1 MLSLRQPVFKGGACN
16 YVMAAGG
23 RPCTRPFQSSELAAP
38 NRTPANSPLFSFLKK
53 NRVNADAISR
63 QQTLSQGRSVK
74 SAFET
79 AQLKASSEIVLCRR
93 DQIERSR
100 DAP

>member
-1 MLSLRQPVFKGGACN
+1 MQLRHGSRRAPLHKALPVLGA
-16 YVMAAGG
+16 G
-23 RPCTRPFQSSELAAP
+23 RSEPHSGEFAPF
-38 NRTPANSPLFSFLKK
+38 FSFLKK

-63 QQTLSQGRSVK
+63 QHTLSLGRSVK

-79 AQLKASSEIVLCRR
+79 AELKASSEIVLCRR
-93 DQIERSR
+93 DQMECSR